1 MRMHSRSP
9 QSQLQRRR
17 SRSCEDIKGIITHK
31 SKHTA
36 YKRNDPQKVACH
48 RPASF
53 SLSSLSLLDYTL
65 YSLNA
70 IHIPKHTH
78 THSGN
83 APACLCVRACAW
95 SKYKDSKRVEGRER
109 ESAPERAYTRT

>member
-31 SKHTA
+31 SKHTQH
-36 YKRNDPQKVACH
+36 KNETTHKKSLVIVQP
-48 RPASF
+48 P
-53 SLSSLSLLDYTL
+53 SLSRLSLLDYTL
-65 YSLNA
+65 CSLNA

-78 THSGN
+78 TAAMHLHVCVC
-83 APACLCVRACAW
+83 APVLDPNTKTVR
-95 SKYKDSKRVEGRER
+95 E
-109 ESAPERAYTRT
+109 